1 MKNLS
6 HNRAFVTLTV
16 ADIFETIGTSL
27 FNIILLTYAR
37 TFAQASLM
45 VSLVS
50 VATVLPGVFGIITGR
65 LADTQSNK
73 RGWLVGLKFIQA
85 MLYMVLAQLITS
97 KQVGLLLIIIA
108 INLCSDVLG
117 MMSSSLRMPLL
128 QAKVTADLQEEAL
141 GINQGIGV
149 LVQTLGQAL
158 GVSILAATGDYQLA
172 GYLNAVTFLLAGVVL
187 LCGYGAL
194 KLPSVPAATTPP
206 FRQLLQQVRVAMEA
220 GAHMNVLAL
229 LASVLLLNAVGASVD
244 ALLNLYLID
253 HGAAL
258 PLSFGS
264 AVLVMNTAFVI
275 GSVAGNLLHTGWFQK
290 WSFRAVMLTTVVTFE
305 GLFINLLSWQN
316 YWVVVTVM
324 MIGGFCMGQAN
335 PKLMASLLKVAD
347 RQIVGSLSGIINS
360 LATISI
366 PIGSVGLVLLAN
378 VVGPQAAYLTAMG
391 LLLACGGCLFIR
403 H

>member
-108 INLCSDVLG
+108 INLCSDILG

-305 GLFINLLSWQN
+305 GLFIDLLSWQN

-403 H
+403 R